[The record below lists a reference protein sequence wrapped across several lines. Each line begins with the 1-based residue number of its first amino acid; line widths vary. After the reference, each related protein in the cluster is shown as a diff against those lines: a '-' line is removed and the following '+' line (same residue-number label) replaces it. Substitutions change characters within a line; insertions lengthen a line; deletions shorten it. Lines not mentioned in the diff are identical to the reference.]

1 MACVNKSLAYD
12 SKLQAKSRLCVK
24 RITGALIGEP
34 GGRGRQELTLQS
46 TGTTLHKS
54 KKNRPLMSCLHQAY
68 VGLMLAPESEDG
80 SRIVSLARYGAFEVR
95 LVEFHHCTSEVRP
108 FWVELYCQDT
118 QASLDSYL
126 CDDLES
132 AEVATEQ
139 FTSHAR
145 GLELN

>member
-34 GGRGRQELTLQS
+34 GGA
-46 TGTTLHKS
+46 
-54 KKNRPLMSCLHQAY
+54 C
-68 VGLMLAPESEDG
+68 VGLLLAPESEDG

-145 GLELN
+145 VLVLN